1 VPATGR
7 VGVAVAIKQYLMQPA
22 RCQSRSRRQQVTGLP
37 QRAGGGARNRET
49 TPASAAWSSGQGCR
63 RSASWPRI
71 MPLSRANS
79 KKQSKAGDSF
89 LLDLGASSLSAF
101 LDHPIDHPDDPF

>member
-1 VPATGR
+1 
-7 VGVAVAIKQYLMQPA
+7 
-22 RCQSRSRRQQVTGLP
+22 
-37 QRAGGGARNRET
+37 
-49 TPASAAWSSGQGCR
+49 
-63 RSASWPRI
+63 

-101 LDHPIDHPDDPF
+101 LDHPIDHPGDPF